1 MSEVQEALVREKTLV
16 LLARNQGNQ
25 KNIQRIIEQFLKCIK
40 G

>member
-25 KNIQRIIEQFLKCIK
+25 KNIKRIIRQLLASATV
-40 G
+40 